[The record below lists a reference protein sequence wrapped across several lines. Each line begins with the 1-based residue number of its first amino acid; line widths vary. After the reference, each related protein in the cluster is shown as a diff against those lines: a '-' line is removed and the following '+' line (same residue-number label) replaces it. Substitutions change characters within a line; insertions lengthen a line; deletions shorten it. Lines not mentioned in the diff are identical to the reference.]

1 MAPEFTPGTDKT
13 ALLVIDMQTLFKPM
27 VSPSMTGN
35 ITSLVNYF
43 RSLPVRNRAQQPHEL
58 GLVVFTQHGHTSEE
72 LDVPSAEKS
81 PSQLVRKWGIEGS
94 TRVGTEGWEF
104 LDWIQ
109 ELLGGAQVI
118 SSSDN
123 IDRPSSPRLPA
134 GRMSDHEHE
143 KWQQQMQDD
152 KSVILPKNT
161 YDAFVN
167 THLEEVLKVHGI
179 KRVVVCGV
187 MTDCCCN
194 TTARAAFNR
203 GFETWLVKD
212 ACGSANETQH
222 GRGLDAFGYAFGNVM
237 STREVMNKMDAISED
252 PFY

>member
-13 ALLVIDMQTLFKPM
+13 ALLVIDMQTLFEPM

-43 RSLPVRNRAQQPHEL
+43 RSLPVRNRAQRPHDL

-94 TRVGTEGWEF
+94 IRVGTEGWKF

-109 ELLGGAQVI
+109 ELLG
-118 SSSDN
+118 
-123 IDRPSSPRLPA
+123 
-134 GRMSDHEHE
+134 
-143 KWQQQMQDD
+143 DD

-167 THLEEVLKVHGI
+167 TRLEEVLKVHGN

-187 MTDCCCN
+187 MTDCCCD

-212 ACGSANETQH
+212 TCGSVNETHH
-222 GRGLDAFGYAFGNVM
+222 GRGLGAFGYAFGNVM
-237 STREVMNKMDAISED
+237 STREVMNTMDAISED